1 MTLQLFFMIF
11 HILHPATLSAERHFP
26 ATGQWANH
34 VTNCAWQTAHIIASL
49 WNVVCVFWALIV
61 ITARLVGRI
70 GSGVRVSASFH
81 IFHNTKQDVDIVG
94 KNGVTGVRTKNSTR
108 TIYVSIWESSELIT
122 WPTTQDKQPA

>member
-1 MTLQLFFMIF
+1 MTF
-11 HILHPATLSAERHFP
+11 HILHQALLVLNVIYRPQAK
-26 ATGQWANH
+26 WVNH

-49 WNVVCVFWALIV
+49 WNVVCVVWALIV

-81 IFHNTKQDVDIVG
+81 IFCNTKQDVGIVG
-94 KNGVTGVRTKNSTR
+94 KNGVTGVRTENSTR

-122 WPTTQDKQPA
+122 WPTTQDKQST